1 MDIFKNKNF
10 GSVESIMFLTAPL
23 IQLVGTFNI
32 VLQVIVDFL
41 MYRKINYVSKAILL
55 ILYYISN
62 IILIIGIV
70 KINQKHVRNYIK
82 GIILLPVFY
91 LSWVPINIVALFE
104 KKSTWE
110 RIEHIRTVNLESIL
124 KFNYISKSGV
134 KYEE

>member
-1 MDIFKNKNF
+1 
-10 GSVESIMFLTAPL
+10 
-23 IQLVGTFNI
+23 
-32 VLQVIVDFL
+32 